1 MSATATLEMGHHI
14 CLLGI
19 GRYKIAL
26 GEALTATL
34 KIERLLLLLLLLIR
48 LSAAVAL
55 GNPKYLCEGC
65 GIVGSATVESLF
77 LIKIKYST
85 LHKNYI

>member
-34 KIERLLLLLLLLIR
+34 KIERLLLLLLLIR

-77 LIKIKYST
+77 LIKIKYLT